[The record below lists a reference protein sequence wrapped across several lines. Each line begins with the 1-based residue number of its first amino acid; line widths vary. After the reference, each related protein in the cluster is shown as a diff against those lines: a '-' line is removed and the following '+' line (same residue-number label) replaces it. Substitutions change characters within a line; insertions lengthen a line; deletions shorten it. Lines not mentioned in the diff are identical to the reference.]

1 VYLEAAGDEGL
12 GAVVVKTRESAEIR
26 TRNID
31 ARSADLEIK
40 DLSKKKKKTRYNVL
54 LHKLLEKIDI
64 MRLP

>member
-1 VYLEAAGDEGL
+1 MRACVYLEAAGDEGL

-40 DLSKKKKKTRYNVL
+40 DLSKKKKL
-54 LHKLLEKIDI
+54 AI
-64 MRLP
+64 MSYCINY

>member
-40 DLSKKKKKTRYNVL
+40 DLSKKKKL
-54 LHKLLEKIDI
+54 AI
-64 MRLP
+64 MSYCINY